1 MIQSR
6 LLRRLGLLAALAAG
20 YFVAGKLGLE
30 VAYIHPSAT
39 VVWPP
44 TGLTLAALLLAG
56 YDVWPAVLVGAFLV
70 NITTAGSVATSAA
83 IAVGNTL
90 EGLLGAYLVNRFA
103 RGQRACE
110 RARDI
115 FKLAGLAALLSTAV
129 SATAGVV
136 ALSLAGFARWTDFGS
151 IWSTW
156 WMGDAVSDLVVAPA
170 VLLWAAHPRVRW
182 TRRQALEAVALL
194 ACLAVVGIAVFDGLV
209 PWKDKHYPLEFLC
222 IPLLLWA
229 AFRFEQREAAT
240 VVVLLAGVAIWGTLR
255 GYGPFARPLFN
266 ESLLLLQAFQGVS
279 AVITLVLAA
288 AVAERTEAVDRLR
301 RLAVSDP
308 LTGLSN
314 YRQLAHALDAE
325 IRRSSRTDRPF
336 AVVLMDLDGLKKV
349 NDRYGHLVG
358 SMALRR
364 VAEALLGSCRGID
377 TAARF
382 GGDEFALVLPETGG
396 AAAWHVARRV
406 ADRVARDGAQPALA
420 AVSTAGFYVWVLLS
434 LGEMVEV
441 GLIAVAARRHGEG
454 LPDAAARA
462 AGAAVWY
469 ALGAGTVVSLLGF
482 ALTDALFHLMGVPP
496 EVTTL
501 GRAYLDTW
509 LLGGPLG
516 FGFFP
521 VEATFRAS
529 GDTRTPFL
537 LLMASVILSVGR

>member
-1 MIQSR
+1 MGRQIRCVPRLSQPHGAERRAAHDALRPLRMRVPRRVGGVVHRGGLSGGNAAPRISSLGTVEGARPAVQETLRTGMIQSR

-20 YFVAGKLGLE
+20 YFVAGKVGLE
-30 VAYIHPSAT
+30 VAYVHPSAT

-44 TGLTLAALLLAG
+44 SGLTLAAFLLLG
-56 YDVWPAVLVGAFLV
+56 YEVWPAILLGAFLV
-70 NITTAGSVATSAA
+70 NITTAGDVATSAA
-83 IAVGNTL
+83 IAAGNTL
-90 EGLLGAYLVNRFA
+90 EGLVGAYLVNRFA
-103 RGQRACE
+103 RGHRACE

-115 FKLAGLAALLSTAV
+115 FKLAGLAALGSTAV

-156 WMGDAVSDLVVAPA
+156 WMGDVLSDVVVAPA
-170 VLLWAAHPRVRW
+170 VLLWAARPRVRW

-222 IPLLLWA
+222 VPLLLWA

-314 YRQLAHALDAE
+314 YRQLVHALDAE
-325 IRRSSRTDRPF
+325 IRRSSRTEDRKSTRLNSSHVSISY
-336 AVVLMDLDGLKKV
+336 AVFCLKKK
-349 NDRYGHLVG
+349 
-358 SMALRR
+358 
-364 VAEALLGSCRGID
+364 
-377 TAARF
+377 
-382 GGDEFALVLPETGG
+382 
-396 AAAWHVARRV
+396 
-406 ADRVARDGAQPALA
+406 
-420 AVSTAGFYVWVLLS
+420 
-434 LGEMVEV
+434 
-441 GLIAVAARRHGEG
+441 
-454 LPDAAARA
+454 
-462 AGAAVWY
+462 
-469 ALGAGTVVSLLGF
+469 
-482 ALTDALFHLMGVPP
+482 
-496 EVTTL
+496 
-501 GRAYLDTW
+501 
-509 LLGGPLG
+509 
-516 FGFFP
+516 
-521 VEATFRAS
+521 
-529 GDTRTPFL
+529 
-537 LLMASVILSVGR
+537 

>member
-1 MIQSR
+1 MGRQIRCVPRLSQPHGAERRAAHDALRPLRMRVPRRVGGVVHRGGLSGGNAAPRISSLGTVEGARPAVQETLRTGMIQSR

-20 YFVAGKLGLE
+20 YFVAGKVGLQ
-30 VAYIHPSAT
+30 VAYVHPSAT

-44 TGLTLAALLLAG
+44 SGLTLAAFLLLG
-56 YDVWPAVLVGAFLV
+56 YEVWPAILLGAFLV
-70 NITTAGSVATSAA
+70 NITTAGDVATSAA
-83 IAVGNTL
+83 IAAGNTL
-90 EGLLGAYLVNRFA
+90 EGLVGAYLVNRFA
-103 RGQRACE
+103 RGHRACE

-115 FKLAGLAALLSTAV
+115 FKLAGLAALGSTAV
-129 SATAGVV
+129 SATAGVA
-136 ALSLAGFARWTDFGS
+136 ALSLAGFARWTDFGP

-156 WMGDAVSDLVVAPA
+156 WMGDAVSDLVIAPA
-170 VLLWAAHPRVRW
+170 VLLWAARPRVRW
-182 TRRQALEAVALL
+182 TRRQALEAV
-194 ACLAVVGIAVFDGLV
+194 G
-209 PWKDKHYPLEFLC
+209 
-222 IPLLLWA
+222 
-229 AFRFEQREAAT
+229 
-240 VVVLLAGVAIWGTLR
+240 LLAGVAIWGTLR

-349 NDRYGHLVG
+349 NERYGHLVG

-382 GGDEFALVLPETGG
+382 GGDEFALVLPETGD

-406 ADRVARDGAQPALA
+406 ADRVARDGEQPPLSVSVGVAVHPRDGATLEALLNA
-420 AVSTAGFYVWVLLS
+420 ADRS
-434 LGEMVEV
+434 LYDSK
-441 GLIAVAARRHGEG
+441 ARRRSRIKE
-454 LPDAAARA
+454 PAR
-462 AGAAVWY
+462 
-469 ALGAGTVVSLLGF
+469 
-482 ALTDALFHLMGVPP
+482 
-496 EVTTL
+496 
-501 GRAYLDTW
+501 
-509 LLGGPLG
+509 
-516 FGFFP
+516 
-521 VEATFRAS
+521 
-529 GDTRTPFL
+529 
-537 LLMASVILSVGR
+537 

>member
-6 LLRRLGLLAALAAG
+6 LLRRLGLLMALTAG

-30 VAYIHPSAT
+30 VAYVHPSASA
-39 VVWPP
+39 VWPP
-44 TGLTLAALLLAG
+44 SGLTLAAFLLAG
-56 YDVWPAVLVGAFLV
+56 YEVWPAILIGAFLV
-70 NITTAGSVATSAA
+70 NLTTAGSVATSAA
-83 IAVGNTL
+83 IAAGNTL

-110 RARDI
+110 RARDV
-115 FKLAGLAALLSTAV
+115 FKLAGLAAVISTAV

-136 ALSLAGFARWTDFGS
+136 ALSLGGFARWTDFGS

-156 WMGDAVSDLVVAPA
+156 WMGDAVSDLVIAPA
-170 VLLWAAHPRVRW
+170 VLLWTARPRVRW
-182 TRRQALEAVALL
+182 TRREALEAAALL
-194 ACLAVVGIAVFDGLV
+194 VCLVVVGIAVFGGVV

-222 IPLLLWA
+222 VPLLLWV
-229 AFRFEQREAAT
+229 AFRFEQRDAAT

-266 ESLLLLQAFQGVS
+266 ESLLLLQSFQGVT

-314 YRQLAHALDAE
+314 YRQLAHALDVE

-336 AVVLMDLDGLKKV
+336 AVVLMDLDGLKKI

-358 SMALRR
+358 SLALRR
-364 VAEALLGSCRGID
+364 VAETLLGSCRGID

-382 GGDEFALVLPETGG
+382 GGDEFALVLPETGD

-406 ADRVARDGAQPALA
+406 AERVARDGEQPPLSVSVGVAVHPRDGATLEALLNA
-420 AVSTAGFYVWVLLS
+420 ADRS
-434 LGEMVEV
+434 LYDTK
-441 GLIAVAARRHGEG
+441 ARRHNRATE
-454 LPDAAARA
+454 AAR
-462 AGAAVWY
+462 
-469 ALGAGTVVSLLGF
+469 
-482 ALTDALFHLMGVPP
+482 
-496 EVTTL
+496 
-501 GRAYLDTW
+501 
-509 LLGGPLG
+509 
-516 FGFFP
+516 
-521 VEATFRAS
+521 
-529 GDTRTPFL
+529 
-537 LLMASVILSVGR
+537 